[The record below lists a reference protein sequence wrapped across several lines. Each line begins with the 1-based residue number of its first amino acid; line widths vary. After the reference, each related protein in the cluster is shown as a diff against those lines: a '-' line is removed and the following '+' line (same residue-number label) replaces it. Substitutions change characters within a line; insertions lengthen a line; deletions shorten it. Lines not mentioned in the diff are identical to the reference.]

1 MPTLEDRMVKASQI
15 NNTALIDYLI
25 SLGASNYDECFDAGC
40 EYGHK
45 DVVDYMIMMGARN
58 YRRGIETARSHG
70 HVAVEEHLR
79 SLGTTM

>member
-1 MPTLEDRMVKASQI
+1 MVEASRI

-25 SLGASNYDECFDAGC
+25 SLGASNYDECFNTGC

-58 YRRGIETARSHG
+58 YCRGLQLSRLHGQHEIETY
-70 HVAVEEHLR
+70 LI
-79 SLGTTM
+79 SLGATM